1 MKNIFLTLILLAT
14 LSCCNNDDDNTETL
28 PPATQ
33 TGAGTFACY
42 VNGTSYI
49 DTSGGYFNCFYQFID
64 GEYFFGIGGEDENHS
79 IFRQVILSSNAS
91 KIEEN
96 AQYTLNCNEPGNH
109 YGEVAFTGQLLDA
122 TTCNTNFGTMTITKL
137 DFTNNIVS
145 GTFEFDIIHP
155 DTGEIIQIRDGRF
168 DTLFTQ

>member
-64 GEYFFGIGGEDENHS
+64 GVYFFGIGGEDENHS

-109 YGEVAFTGQLLDA
+109 YGEVAFTGQLLGA